1 MATTDQNAQAQQ
13 PLPQTQAQTNR
24 PQGGNGQ
31 QPAAQGPVAP
41 SSDMYDPRLL
51 VDVIKSGQPDI
62 TRHIIRPPEQK

>member
-1 MATTDQNAQAQQ
+1 MANTDQNAQGQQQ
-13 PLPQTQAQTNR
+13 PQAL
-24 PQGGNGQ
+24 QGDNTQ

-62 TRHIIRPPEQK
+62 TRHVVRPPEQK